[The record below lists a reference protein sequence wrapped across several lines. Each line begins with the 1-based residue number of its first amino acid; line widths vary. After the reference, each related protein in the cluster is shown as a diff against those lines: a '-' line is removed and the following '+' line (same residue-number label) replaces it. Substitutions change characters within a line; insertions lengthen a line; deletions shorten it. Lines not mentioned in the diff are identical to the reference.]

1 MLILTTI
8 NFLILISIFGYSYI
22 FKRLLLNKKDILIKN
37 LDLIYGIFFLYFIS
51 LIFHLFVPLEKISK
65 FVIFVGI
72 LTSVIIYLKDKM
84 RISLFKYFL
93 VVFLF
98 SIIAYY
104 GKNNVDSPLYH
115 LQLVKWLTE
124 FKLTFGLAN

>member
-22 FKRLLLNKKDILIKN
+22 FKRLFFNKKNILIKN
-37 LDLIYGIFFLYFIS
+37 LDLIYGIIFLYFIS
-51 LIFHLFVPLEKISK
+51 LIFHLFIPLEKISK
-65 FVIFVGI
+65 LVIFVGI
-72 LTSVIIYLKDKM
+72 LISILIFLKDKM
-84 RISLFKYFL
+84 RISLFKYFF

-104 GKNNVDSPLYH
+104 GKNNIDSPLYH
-115 LQLVKWLTE
+115 LQIIKWLTE
-124 FKLTFGLAN
+124 YKLSFGEC